1 MIVKTNRL
9 MTEAPAPSY
18 HPQMMNYGY
27 QYNPQYTM
35 NVSQISCYVFWQSA
49 VPNELNI
56 KLILD
61 TLTFN

>member
-1 MIVKTNRL
+1 MIIKTNRL

-35 NVSQISCYVFWQSA
+35 NVSNIMLCYQA
-49 VPNELNI
+49 VVLSELHI
-56 KLILD
+56 
-61 TLTFN
+61 